1 MEGGRKRPAENEE
14 QRSRNKWGG
23 GGVGEGAQDITIER
37 GWGGERIRQ
46 EREKDQRQTAKQ
58 LRQGE
63 KPNEG
68 ERNPVVEM

>member
-1 MEGGRKRPAENEE
+1 MEGGRKRPAESEE

-23 GGVGEGAQDITIER
+23 VGEGVQDITIER
-37 GWGGERIRQ
+37 GWGGGRIRQ

-63 KPNEG
+63 KHRMREKG
-68 ERNPVVEM
+68 TQW